1 MKAVVS
7 WHVTQYTCDVMACHT
22 VYPFTQ
28 TALVT
33 NVRCN
38 ESLWLLLLHY
48 QYWILMGTPLR
59 YPVVAL
65 YHGDP
70 AALVLQDGF
79 FTHLCSSQMG

>member
-22 VYPFTQ
+22 VYPFAQ

-38 ESLWLLLLHY
+38 ESLWLLLLH
-48 QYWILMGTPLR
+48 QYSNLTGI
-59 YPVVAL
+59 PVGYCAIAL
-65 YHGDP
+65 CHGDT
-70 AALVLQDGF
+70 VVFD
-79 FTHLCSSQMG
+79 M